1 MDKKF
6 HEKVDKMFE
15 NKLQYE
21 EIPAIKVKSLR
32 DNKILENLNYDKLLR
47 FDSNLNMY
55 KLQNDG
61 TWALVDNPDFKPV
74 IVYKEKF
81 INNPPL

>member
-1 MDKKF
+1 MKKNF
-6 HEKVDKMFE
+6 YEKVDKMFE
-15 NKLQYE
+15 EKLQYE
-21 EIPAIKVKSLR
+21 EIPTIKVKSLK
-32 DNKILENLNYDKLLR
+32 DNRILENLNYDKLLR

-61 TWALVDNPDFKPV
+61 TWVLVDNPDFKPV

-81 INNPPL
+81 IHNPQI

>member
-1 MDKKF
+1 MSNKF
-6 HEKVDKMFE
+6 YEKVDKMFE
-15 NKLQYE
+15 EKLQYE
-21 EIPAIKVKSLR
+21 DIPIIRVKSLK
-32 DNKILENLNYDKLLR
+32 DNRILENLNYDKLLR

-61 TWALVDNPDFKPV
+61 NWKLVENADFKPV

-81 INNPPL
+81 IKKPPL

>member
-1 MDKKF
+1 MENKF

-15 NKLQYE
+15 EKLQYE
-21 EIPAIKVKSLR
+21 EIPTIKVKSLKENR
-32 DNKILENLNYDKLLR
+32 ILENLNYDKLLR

-61 TWALVDNPDFKPV
+61 TWVLVNNPDFKPV

-81 INNPPL
+81 IKNPLI

>member
-1 MDKKF
+1 MKKNF
-6 HEKVDKMFE
+6 YEKVDKMFE
-15 NKLQYE
+15 EKLQYE
-21 EIPAIKVKSLR
+21 EIPTIKVKSLKNNR
-32 DNKILENLNYDKLLR
+32 ILENLNYDKLLR

-61 TWALVDNPDFKPV
+61 TWVLVDNPDFKTV

-81 INNPPL
+81 INNPQI

>member
-1 MDKKF
+1 MKKNF
-6 HEKVDKMFE
+6 YEKVDKMFE
-15 NKLQYE
+15 EKLQYE
-21 EIPAIKVKSLR
+21 EIPTIKVKSLK
-32 DNKILENLNYDKLLR
+32 DNRILENLNYDKLLR

-61 TWALVDNPDFKPV
+61 TWVLVDNPDFKTV

-81 INNPPL
+81 INNPQI